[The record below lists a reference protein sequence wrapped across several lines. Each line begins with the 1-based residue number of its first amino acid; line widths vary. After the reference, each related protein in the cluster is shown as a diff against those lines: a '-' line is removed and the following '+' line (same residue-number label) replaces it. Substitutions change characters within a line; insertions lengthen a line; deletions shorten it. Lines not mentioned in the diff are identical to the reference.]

1 MSERKIGIWFIGAWG
16 GVATTSVVGLAALQK
31 GIAPLTG
38 LVSELPLFR
47 DVPLAKWNQ
56 FVVGGHE
63 IRQIGYQNAAR
74 ELVEKSNLFS
84 AEMLTTIAPV
94 LDEFDANIKQGT
106 LLNVG
111 SIIEKISCEQAR
123 KQQGETAATALKRIQ
138 HDIENFRAEHQ
149 LEQVVVVN
157 LASTEPAMDLTDLP
171 DSWPELNALL
181 QKSKTPPLPA
191 SSLYA
196 IAAFEAGCPFINFT
210 PSIAADLPAIIELAA
225 SKKVVHCG
233 RDGKTGETL
242 LKSVLAPMFAAR
254 NLQVLSWVGHN
265 IFGNMDG
272 IVLNA
277 PENKATK
284 VHSKAHLLSEILGY
298 DLQSL
303 VSIEYIESLGDWKT
317 AWDHIHFEGFLNT
330 KMTLQLTWQGC
341 DSILAAPLVLDLIR
355 LCEIEQRLGNSG
367 IQEHLA
373 CFFKSPM
380 GTTTPE
386 FALQYEQLKKRIE
399 QIKIICPK

>member
-1 MSERKIGIWFIGAWG
+1 MSERKTGIWFIGAWG
-16 GVATTSVVGLAALQK
+16 GVATTSVVGLVALQK
-31 GIAPLTG
+31 EIAPLTG
-38 LVSELPLFR
+38 LVSELPLFQN
-47 DVPLAKWNQ
+47 VPLAGWSE

-63 IRQIGYQNAAR
+63 VRQIGFLNAAQ

-84 AEMLTTIAPV
+84 ADLLSAVAPV
-94 LDEFDANIKQGT
+94 LEEFDANVKQGT
-106 LLNVG
+106 LINVG
-111 SIIEKISCEQAR
+111 SMIEKISCDDAK
-123 KQQGETAATALKRIQ
+123 KQIGETPAVALKRIQ
-138 HDIENFRAEHQ
+138 SDIEQFRSNHQ
-149 LEQVVVVN
+149 LDQVIVVN
-157 LASTEPAMDLTDLP
+157 LASTEPAMDL
-171 DSWPELNALL
+171 SSVPETWSELDAIL
-181 QKSKTPPLPA
+181 QSSDTSPIPA

-196 IAAFEAGCPFINFT
+196 IAAFKAGCAFVNFT
-210 PSIAADLPAIIELAA
+210 PSIASELPAVIELAETR
-225 SKKVVHCG
+225 KVVHCG

-272 IVLNA
+272 IVLND

-284 VHSKAHLLSEILGY
+284 VHSKAHLLSDILGY

-330 KMTLQLTWQGC
+330 KMTLQLTWQGS

-355 LCEIEQRLGNSG
+355 LSELQQRLGRSG

-386 FALQYEQLKKRIE
+386 FALQFELLKQWVE
-399 QIKIICPK
+399 EVTQ

>member
-1 MSERKIGIWFIGAWG
+1 MSDRKIGIWFIGAWG
-16 GVATTSVVGLAALQK
+16 GVATTSAVGLAALQQ
-31 GIAPLTG
+31 GIAPPTG
-38 LVSELPLFR
+38 LVSELPLFQ
-47 DVPLAKWNQ
+47 DVPLADWNC
-56 FVVGGHE
+56 FVIGGHE
-63 IRQIGYQNAAR
+63 VREIGFQNAAR
-74 ELVEKSNLFS
+74 ELAEKSNLFS
-84 AEMLTTIAPV
+84 VELLKSV
-94 LDEFDANIKQGT
+94 SSKLDEFDANIKQGT
-106 LLNVG
+106 LINVG
-111 SIIEKISCEQAR
+111 SMIKKISCEQAK
-123 KQQGETAATALKRIQ
+123 KQQGESPGEALKRIQ
-138 HDIENFRAEHQ
+138 TDIEQFRSRYQ
-149 LEQVVVVN
+149 LDQVIVVN
-157 LASTEPAMDLTDLP
+157 LASTEPTMHLDEVP
-171 DSWPELNALL
+171 DSWSELSSVIHSS
-181 QKSKTPPLPA
+181 QSSPIPA

-196 IAAFEAGCPFINFT
+196 IAAFEANCAFVNFT
-210 PSIAADLPAIIELAA
+210 PSVASNLPALIELAE
-225 SKKVVHCG
+225 SKTRVHCG

-254 NLQVLSWVGHN
+254 NLHVLSWVGHN

-272 IVLNA
+272 IVLND

-355 LCEIEQRLGNSG
+355 LCELEQHRGGSG
-367 IQEHLA
+367 IQEQFA

-380 GTTTPE
+380 GTAPPE
-386 FALQYEQLKKRIE
+386 FALQYEMLKKWVE
-399 QIKIICPK
+399 QVKTG